1 MDLGESY
8 TIEYIFSIMFSALN
22 DEEALICELARE
34 ITGQNIG
41 I

>member
-1 MDLGESY
+1 
-8 TIEYIFSIMFSALN
+8 MFSGLH
-22 DEEALICELARE
+22 DEEGRGNYCTEALIYELARE